1 MSMDG
6 ASAAPRL
13 LRLQARWRLLSP
25 PSLPSTSRDHTLRR
39 VSAPVLSAKP
49 RGGSCSVT
57 GVIVERSAET
67 GPAFD
72 RTDRCGVV
80 ARRHN
85 RADDPT
91 SDPLVVAL
99 GHGMNHELADQVP
112 QVTLAEDDE
121 RIQAF
126 GPNRFHE
133 ALRMWIAVW
142 TLRWE
147 SGRTSRASAAPLP
160 SRKRTRSSRPCAS
173 CLRSRTERSTPPRLG
188 GGCRCC
194 LSRAWPIAPSWC
206 CASRGRD
213 PWVSA
218 HPLATARERVRC
230 TSWHRSPPASTKTPQ
245 TKRTTRPRS
254 RR

>member
-1 MSMDG
+1 
-6 ASAAPRL
+6 
-13 LRLQARWRLLSP
+13 
-25 PSLPSTSRDHTLRR
+25 
-39 VSAPVLSAKP
+39 
-49 RGGSCSVT
+49 
-57 GVIVERSAET
+57 
-67 GPAFD
+67 
-72 RTDRCGVV
+72 
-80 ARRHN
+80 
-85 RADDPT
+85 
-91 SDPLVVAL
+91 
-99 GHGMNHELADQVP
+99 MNHELADQVP